1 MDKGSSTALG
11 YGLLALALF
20 AYGIH
25 TKKGWRYYVLTMLF
39 VAPLGG
45 TVGFAL
51 GKKEEDYDE
60 PQDTTPSFTKP
71 TLPTTNVSTYEFNPS
86 STR

>member
-1 MDKGSSTALG
+1 MDKLSSTALG
-11 YGLLALALF
+11 YGLLTLALF

-45 TVGFAL
+45 TIGFAL
-51 GKKEEDYDE
+51 GKKEEAYHQE
-60 PQDTTPSFTKP
+60 RPPKFTPP
-71 TLPTTNVSTYEFNPS
+71 TLPTTTVSNYEFNPLR
-86 STR
+86 TR